1 MLLKPIL
8 PACHPKIMKAYNQ
21 NCFIVSCKADE
32 LQLDCDGDKCLD
44 YRFVCNGVADCR
56 NETDEKN
63 CGEYT
68 STCE

>member
-1 MLLKPIL
+1 M
-8 PACHPKIMKAYNQ
+8 
-21 NCFIVSCKADE
+21 SCKADE
-32 LQLDCDGDKCLD
+32 LHLDCDGEKCLD

-68 STCE
+68 WTYDWENCVP